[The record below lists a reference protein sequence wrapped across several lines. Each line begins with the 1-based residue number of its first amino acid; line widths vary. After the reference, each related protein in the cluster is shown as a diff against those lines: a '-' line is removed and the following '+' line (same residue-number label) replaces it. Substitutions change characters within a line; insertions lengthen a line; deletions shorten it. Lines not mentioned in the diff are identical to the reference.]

1 MALTCIKM
9 KRWLRAAALAASAAL
24 TAHAGAGASVAAD
37 ADLIA
42 MKDAMQKGN
51 WKALEQLRPRLAGH
65 PLEAY
70 PTYWLLVGQLGRAD
84 PAEVR
89 AFLKR
94 HADSPLAESLRRE
107 WLKSLA
113 AAGNW
118 DTFRGEHPILLADDM
133 EITCYSLQDRLA
145 RADAEAQAEAL
156 ALFHSARDAPALC
169 DPVFAALAAAGRLA
183 PEETWER
190 IRRLLAANQ
199 VREAKRLNALLP
211 RSQGFDDKLDRAAAD
226 PTRYLAREK
235 SPLLARAQR
244 ETALFAINRLA
255 RSKPEE
261 AAERLLVLAPRL
273 GSNASEYAWGQIA
286 WQAALVHHPR
296 ALGYYAMAKGA
307 ALNDTQIAWKARA
320 ALRAG
325 DWKAVLAAIQALSP
339 EEARDATWRYWRARA
354 LRQLG
359 DSEASTGLLRG
370 LARENGFYGL
380 LAAEEVNA
388 AVPPDWTSQRPVAA
402 ELERMRAVPGIER
415 ALALYRIGLDNEA
428 LREWIWAVRGRDDRS
443 LLAAAELA
451 RLANEPDR
459 AINTADRTLH
469 LHDFTQRYPIP
480 HREALGAAARQF
492 ALDEA
497 MVYSIIRQE
506 SRFMPEARSR
516 VGAMGLMQLM
526 PATARWV
533 AKQIPVQ
540 PFSPDML
547 VQPEVNIQMG
557 AYYFRRVLDEL
568 GHPILATA
576 AYNAGPG
583 RARRWRDER
592 ALEGAIYAETI
603 PFAETRDYVKKV
615 FANAWYY
622 RHRLSGQ
629 QASMKQLLGMV
640 PGRAAD
646 PPGSSSI
653 ASNIP

>member
-9 KRWLRAAALAASAAL
+9 NRLLCAAAMVAAAALAAHAA
-24 TAHAGAGASVAAD
+24 SD
-37 ADLIA
+37 ADLLA
-42 MKDAMQKGN
+42 MKDAVQKGN
-51 WKALEQLRPRLAGH
+51 WKALEPLRARFAGH

-70 PTYWLLVGQLGRAD
+70 PTYWLLSGQLNRAD

-94 HADSPLAESLRRE
+94 NADSPLAEVLRRE

-113 AAGNW
+113 AAGSW
-118 DTFRGEHPILLADDM
+118 DTFRGEHPNLHADDM
-133 EITCYSLQDRLA
+133 EITCYALQERLS
-145 RADAEAQAEAL
+145 RADAEALAEAL
-156 ALFHSARDAPALC
+156 ALFHSGRDAPPVC
-169 DPVFAALAAAGRLA
+169 DPVFATLAAAGRLA
-183 PEETWER
+183 PDETWQR

-211 RSQGFDDKLDRAAAD
+211 RSQAFDDKTLDRAAAD
-226 PTRYLAREK
+226 PSRYLAREK
-235 SPLLARAQR
+235 SPLMARSHR
-244 ETALFAINRLA
+244 EVALFALNRLA
-255 RSKPEE
+255 RSRLEE
-261 AAERLLVLAPRL
+261 AADRLLLLAPRL
-273 GSNASEYAWGQIA
+273 GSNASEYAWGQVA
-286 WQAALVHHPR
+286 WQAALEHHPR

-307 ALNDTQIAWKARA
+307 PLNDAQVAWKARA
-320 ALRAG
+320 AMRTG

-354 LRQLG
+354 LRHLG
-359 DSEASTGLLRG
+359 EVEASSGLLRG
-370 LARENGFYGL
+370 LARETHFYGL
-380 LAAEEVNA
+380 LAAEEVGTA
-388 AVPPDWTSQRPVAA
+388 TPPDWSGARPSTA

-415 ALALYRIGLDNEA
+415 ALALYRIGLDTEA
-428 LREWIWAVRGRDDRS
+428 LREWIWALRGRDDRS
-443 LLAAAELA
+443 LLAAAEVA

-459 AINTADRTLH
+459 AINTADRTLT
-469 LHDFTQRYPIP
+469 LHDFSQRYPIP
-480 HREALGAAARQF
+480 HREALGASARQF

-506 SRFMPEARSR
+506 SRFVPEARSR
-516 VGAMGLMQLM
+516 VGATGLMQLM

-533 AKQIPVQ
+533 AKQIPVE
-540 PFSPDML
+540 PYTPGML

-603 PFAETRDYVKKV
+603 PFPETRDYVKKV

-646 PPGSSSI
+646 PPGTSSI